1 MLNDTLRDVY
11 WTFVLPSICLVS
23 LLANTINIWIFNSIK
38 SSNIIYK
45 YMLVNGVFDQAYLI
59 TVFFVFTI
67 RCGQFCEIKNSYM
80 AQFYAVYIYGYTA
93 SSLSLFGILLEI
105 SILVQ
110 RYMFLASK
118 DYLKRINKT
127 IMFCCLFVFCFV
139 YHMPQLSTFEIIE
152 LNASNKSHFSN
163 STKMF
168 TRHNRISGRSFF
180 IRNLV
185 AFQTAI
191 RLLLIMVLIFFLKR
205 LSNLL
210 FKRYEEITVESRQN
224 QKSSRSSKS
233 SKSEENFL
241 LKLIAPRYR

>member
-1 MLNDTLRDVY
+1 MPHKKYVLNDTLRDVY

-45 YMLVNGVFDQAYLI
+45 YMLINGIFDQAYLI

-67 RCGQFCEIKNSYM
+67 RCGKLCDIKNSYM
-80 AQFYAVYIYGYTA
+80 AQFYAVYIYGYTT

-110 RYMFLASK
+110 RYMFLARK
-118 DYLKRINKT
+118 DYWKCINKT

-139 YHMPQLSTFEIIE
+139 YHMAQLSTFEIIE
-152 LNASNKSHFSN
+152 LNAWNKSHFLN
-163 STKMF
+163 FRKMF
-168 TRHNRISGRSFF
+168 TRHNRISGRSFL

-185 AFQTAI
+185 AFQTFI
-191 RLLLIMVLIFFLKR
+191 RLLLILVMIFFLK
-205 LSNLL
+205 LL
-210 FKRYEEITVESRQN
+210 I
-224 QKSSRSSKS
+224 
-233 SKSEENFL
+233 
-241 LKLIAPRYR
+241 